1 MAFISAA
8 FWNSG
13 VRLGGGHIAPEA
25 PGRKTEV
32 GNGGKLTVVL
42 AIKGFGYFDI
52 QMANFLLPAIFHKH
66 VEISQSNP
74 RSLIWRNILLSP
86 HQNQNP
92 KSSCQFDFWKETTTT
107 TAKNFSLV
115 EGEGTLSFFIYFLL
129 QHPDHKMHFI

>member
-8 FWNSG
+8 FWNNG
-13 VRLGGGHIAPEA
+13 VRPGGGHIAPEA
-25 PGRKTEV
+25 PERKTEV

-42 AIKGFGYFDI
+42 AVKGFGYFDI
-52 QMANFLLPAIFHKH
+52 QMANFLLPAIFHRH

-74 RSLIWRNILLSP
+74 QSLIWPNILLSP

-92 KSSCQFDFWKETTTT
+92 KSSYQFHFWEETT
-107 TAKNFSLV
+107 TAKKFSLV
-115 EGEGTLSFFIYFLL
+115 EGEGTLSFFILYFLF